1 MPVFVDTN
9 VLIYALDPRNAAKQH
24 AAQSWLARCW
34 QERSGRVSTQ
44 VLNEFYVNLEQ
55 FVHFVSCI
63 TWLNNA
69 WRSLDMIHTQSGN
82 PLIGPAFRFALV
94 EYCKPYKLSHGIN
107 RKFKLD
113 TSFIP
118 KERLPLHERI
128 ISSRDQI
135 HAHSDLTV
143 MDAKL
148 HVHEFMGQRYTLIPQ
163 SIIHGTE
170 ELPNLQEIVALIEA
184 TLDNM
189 YAPKK
194 CLRMRLCPEN

>member
-1 MPVFVDTN
+1 MTE
-9 VLIYALDPRNAAKQH
+9 
-24 AAQSWLARCW
+24 
-34 QERSGRVSTQ
+34 QE
-44 VLNEFYVNLEQ
+44 EH

-69 WRSLDMIHTQSGN
+69 WRLLNTIHTQPEN

-107 RKFKLD
+107 KKFKLD
-113 TSFIP
+113 TSLIP
-118 KERLPLHERI
+118 KGHLSLHERI

-163 SIIHGTE
+163 NIIYGTE

-189 YAPKK
+189 YIQEKV
-194 CLRMRLCPEN
+194 LENALTP

>member
-1 MPVFVDTN
+1 MTE
-9 VLIYALDPRNAAKQH
+9 
-24 AAQSWLARCW
+24 
-34 QERSGRVSTQ
+34 QE
-44 VLNEFYVNLEQ
+44 EH

-69 WRSLDMIHTQSGN
+69 WRLLNTIHTQPEN
-82 PLIGPAFRFALV
+82 PLIVPAFRFALV

-107 RKFKLD
+107 KKFKLD
-113 TSFIP
+113 SLLIP
-118 KERLPLHERI
+118 KAHLALHERI
-128 ISSRDQI
+128 ITSRDQI

-163 SIIHGTE
+163 NAIYVTE

-189 YAPKK
+189 YIQEKV
-194 CLRMRLCPEN
+194 LENALTP

>member
-1 MPVFVDTN
+1 MTE
-9 VLIYALDPRNAAKQH
+9 
-24 AAQSWLARCW
+24 
-34 QERSGRVSTQ
+34 QEE
-44 VLNEFYVNLEQ
+44 N

-69 WRSLDMIHTQSGN
+69 WRLLKKIQTQAEN

-107 RKFKLD
+107 KKFKLD
-113 TSFIP
+113 TSLIP
-118 KERLPLHERI
+118 KEHVPLHERI
-128 ISSRDQI
+128 VSSRDQI

-148 HVHEFMGQRYTLIPQ
+148 HVHEFMGQRHT
-163 SIIHGTE
+163 SILQNIIYGTE
-170 ELPNLQEIVALIEA
+170 ELQNLQQILTLMEA

-189 YAPKK
+189 YAQEKV
-194 CLRMRLCPEN
+194 LENALP

>member
-1 MPVFVDTN
+1 MTE
-9 VLIYALDPRNAAKQH
+9 
-24 AAQSWLARCW
+24 
-34 QERSGRVSTQ
+34 QEES
-44 VLNEFYVNLEQ
+44 

-69 WRSLDMIHTQSGN
+69 WRLLNMIHTQSEN
-82 PLIGPAFRFALV
+82 PLIGPAFRFALI
-94 EYCKPYKLSHGIN
+94 EYCKPYKLSRGIN
-107 RKFKLD
+107 KMFKLE
-113 TSFIP
+113 TLSIP
-118 KERLPLHERI
+118 KECLPLHERI

-163 SIIHGTE
+163 NKIDCTE
-170 ELPNLQEIVALIEA
+170 ELSNLQEIVALIEA

-189 YAPKK
+189 YAEEKV
-194 CLRMRLCPEN
+194 RENALTS

>member
-1 MPVFVDTN
+1 MTE
-9 VLIYALDPRNAAKQH
+9 
-24 AAQSWLARCW
+24 
-34 QERSGRVSTQ
+34 QE
-44 VLNEFYVNLEQ
+44 EH

-69 WRSLDMIHTQSGN
+69 WRLLNTIHTQPEN
-82 PLIGPAFRFALV
+82 PLIEPAFRFALV

-107 RKFKLD
+107 KKFKLD
-113 TSFIP
+113 TTFIP
-118 KERLPLHERI
+118 IERLPLHKRI
-128 ISSRDQI
+128 ITSRDQI

-148 HVHEFMGQRYTLIPQ
+148 NVLEFMGHRYTSIPQ
-163 SIIHGTE
+163 NNIYATE

-189 YAPKK
+189 YIQEKM
-194 CLRMRLCPEN
+194 LENVLTL

>member
-1 MPVFVDTN
+1 MTE
-9 VLIYALDPRNAAKQH
+9 
-24 AAQSWLARCW
+24 
-34 QERSGRVSTQ
+34 QE
-44 VLNEFYVNLEQ
+44 EH

-69 WRSLDMIHTQSGN
+69 WRLLNMIHTQSEN

-107 RKFKLD
+107 KKFKLD

-118 KERLPLHERI
+118 KERLSLHERI
-128 ISSRDQI
+128 ISSRDHI

-163 SIIHGTE
+163 NKIHDTE
-170 ELPNLQEIVALIEA
+170 ELSNLQEIVALIEA
-184 TLDNM
+184 TLENM
-189 YAPKK
+189 YAQEKV
-194 CLRMRLCPEN
+194 LENALTP

>member
-1 MPVFVDTN
+1 MTE
-9 VLIYALDPRNAAKQH
+9 
-24 AAQSWLARCW
+24 
-34 QERSGRVSTQ
+34 QE
-44 VLNEFYVNLEQ
+44 EQ
-55 FVHFVSCI
+55 FVHFVACI
-63 TWLNNA
+63 TWLNNV
-69 WRSLDMIHTQSGN
+69 WRLLKMIHTQFDN

-94 EYCKPYKLSHGIN
+94 EYCKPYKQSHGIN
-107 RKFKLD
+107 KKFKLD

-163 SIIHGTE
+163 NIIRGTE
-170 ELPNLQEIVALIEA
+170 ELPNLLEIVALIEA

-189 YAPKK
+189 CTQEKVLENALAP
-194 CLRMRLCPEN
+194 

>member
-1 MPVFVDTN
+1 MTE
-9 VLIYALDPRNAAKQH
+9 
-24 AAQSWLARCW
+24 
-34 QERSGRVSTQ
+34 QE
-44 VLNEFYVNLEQ
+44 EH

-69 WRSLDMIHTQSGN
+69 WRLLSKIHTQPEN

-94 EYCKPYKLSHGIN
+94 EYCKPYNLSYGIN
-107 RKFKLD
+107 NRFKLD
-113 TSFIP
+113 TLLNP
-118 KERLPLHERI
+118 KEHLPLHDRI
-128 ISSRDQI
+128 INSRDQI

-148 HVHEFMGQRYTLIPQ
+148 HVHEIMGQRYTLITQ
-163 SIIHGTE
+163 NKIYGTE

-189 YAPKK
+189 YIQVKV
-194 CLRMRLCPEN
+194 LENALTP

>member
-1 MPVFVDTN
+1 MTE
-9 VLIYALDPRNAAKQH
+9 
-24 AAQSWLARCW
+24 
-34 QERSGRVSTQ
+34 QE
-44 VLNEFYVNLEQ
+44 EH

-69 WRSLDMIHTQSGN
+69 RRLLNMIHTQSEN
-82 PLIGPAFRFALV
+82 PLIGPAFRFALI

-107 RKFKLD
+107 KNFKLG
-113 TSFIP
+113 TLYIP
-118 KERLPLHERI
+118 KECLPLHERI

-148 HVHEFMGQRYTLIPQ
+148 HVHKFMGQRYTLIPQ
-163 SIIHGTE
+163 NKIHGTE
-170 ELPNLQEIVALIEA
+170 ELSNLQEIVALIEA

-189 YAPKK
+189 YAQEKV
-194 CLRMRLCPEN
+194 LENALTL

>member
-1 MPVFVDTN
+1 MTE
-9 VLIYALDPRNAAKQH
+9 
-24 AAQSWLARCW
+24 
-34 QERSGRVSTQ
+34 QE
-44 VLNEFYVNLEQ
+44 EH

-69 WRSLDMIHTQSGN
+69 WRLLNTIQTHPEN

-107 RKFKLD
+107 KKFKLD
-113 TSFIP
+113 TALIP
-118 KERLPLHERI
+118 KEHLPLHERI
-128 ISSRDQI
+128 ITSRDQI

-143 MDAKL
+143 IDAKL
-148 HVHEFMGQRYTLIPQ
+148 HIHEFMGQRYTSIPQ
-163 SIIHGTE
+163 KVIFATE

-189 YAPKK
+189 YIQEKV
-194 CLRMRLCPEN
+194 LENALTS